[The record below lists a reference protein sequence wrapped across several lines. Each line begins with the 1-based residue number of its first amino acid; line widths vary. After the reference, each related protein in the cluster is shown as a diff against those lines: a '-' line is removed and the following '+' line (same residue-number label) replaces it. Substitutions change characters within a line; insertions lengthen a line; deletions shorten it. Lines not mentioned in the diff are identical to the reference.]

1 MSIEDYHSFV
11 ACRCVERILQ
21 RELNNVGMSNVS
33 VGDIKND
40 KSGESVM
47 FVLRHSD
54 SDIET
59 DNRNAMSSRM
69 PNERQQI
76 ANDVSG
82 KRGILW
88 YLCYVICF
96 VWYFMVYFVDYLADG
111 SLPRK

>member
-1 MSIEDYHSFV
+1 MSTKDYHSFV

-21 RELNNVGMSNVS
+21 RELNVGVSNVG
-33 VGDIKND
+33 VGDVKDD
-40 KSGESVM
+40 KSDESVM

-59 DNRNAMSSRM
+59 DNQNAMPSRI
-69 PNERQQI
+69 PNETRQI
-76 ANDVSG
+76 ANDVSS

-111 SLPRK
+111 SLPKE